1 MLWTRGCWRPQEWVP
16 HRSMMGTLIA
26 CGTEGRGPAHHTFC
40 ALPALCHLP
49 APTEP
54 GVSAQTPRHLESPHS
69 STFSSSDS
77 GDKPAAVQRA
87 AALSISICLGAR
99 LVWVAGSEA
108 ACVTQDIAPAVL
120 EWSQPYS
127 EPPCAGPTHSYL

>member
-26 CGTEGRGPAHHTFC
+26 CGTEG
-40 ALPALCHLP
+40 
-49 APTEP
+49 
-54 GVSAQTPRHLESPHS
+54 GVLLTTHSVLYRLSAISPRLLSLACLLRPPRHLESPHS
-69 STFSSSDS
+69 STFFSSDS

-87 AALSISICLGAR
+87 AALSISICFGAR